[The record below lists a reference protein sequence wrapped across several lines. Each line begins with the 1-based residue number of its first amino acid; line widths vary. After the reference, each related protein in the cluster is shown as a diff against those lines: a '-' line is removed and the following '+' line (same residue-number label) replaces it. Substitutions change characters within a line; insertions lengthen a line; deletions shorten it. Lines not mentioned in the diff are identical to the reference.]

1 MKKLFYPVLLF
12 ALLSCKQKNPDK
24 SDYLHRALE
33 SDDYK
38 IVLSNIKRVKD
49 SLDLLKTRPID
60 TNAVIYEYNTII
72 PSSKMEV
79 KTMSQVENGMKKDTD
94 FLKSAQT
101 YIANKMAQDHQD
113 SISQVKH

>member
-1 MKKLFYPVLLF
+1 MKKLFYLLPLL
-12 ALLSCKQKNPDK
+12 ALFSCKQKNPSK
-24 SDYLHRALE
+24 SDYMHRALE

-38 IVLSNIKRVKD
+38 IVRSNIKRVKD
-49 SLDLLKTRPID
+49 SLELLKKRPID

-72 PSSKMEV
+72 PTSKMEV

-101 YIANKMAQDHQD
+101 YIADKMAKDHQD
-113 SISQVKH
+113 SISKVKP